1 MKRNSV
7 ETPHIPVLLDEV
19 LESFKDVGE
28 GYFVDCTLGYAGH
41 SSEMLVKYENL
52 KHIGIDRDDEALA
65 FSKKRLEPYAG
76 AADFIKVLSQMYF
89 LH

>member
-1 MKRNSV
+1 MQ
-7 ETPHIPVLLDEV
+7 TPHIPVLLDEV

-41 SSEMLVKYENL
+41 SSEILARYENL

-65 FSKKRLEPYAG
+65 FSKKRLAPYAERSTLYRYVCNRIPYI
-76 AADFIKVLSQMYF
+76 A
-89 LH
+89 